1 MKFPSDVA
9 VGILSM
15 FSDSD
20 FVLLLN
26 LSNIMI
32 ITFIKKGEIV
42 KVHEKRRTSERFVQ
56 SLKRIIVSKTVVV
69 MITNRGANEA
79 VLHALANR

>member
-1 MKFPSDVA
+1 MKFPSDAA

-15 FSDSD
+15 FSDFD

-32 ITFIKKGEIV
+32 ITFIKKGEMV
-42 KVHEKRRTSERFVQ
+42 KVHENRRTNERFVQ
-56 SLKRIIVSKTVVV
+56 SLKRIIVSKIVVV